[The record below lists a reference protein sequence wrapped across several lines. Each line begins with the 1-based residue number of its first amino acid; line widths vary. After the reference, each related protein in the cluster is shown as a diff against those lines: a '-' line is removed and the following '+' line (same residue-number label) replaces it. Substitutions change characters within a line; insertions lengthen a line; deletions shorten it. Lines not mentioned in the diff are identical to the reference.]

1 MQFSTDTS
9 NRMGIYTI
17 TIIIFFV
24 LFMCRFNNRLIGFF
38 SFNSNNTVLSRI
50 WNHLKKNNTE
60 EWKTWCFFATF
71 CLFQFR
77 SHCCNA
83 FYTFLLFDQLFSM
96 IGIMTF
102 CYWCNNMH
110 MNVPMNCMYTL
121 LVWKNRSNRNLF
133 YFEGNS
139 SIFQICFYCSN
150 NEHAQYINSSKHH
163 Y

>member
-9 NRMGIYTI
+9 NRMRIYNYNN
-17 TIIIFFV
+17 FFV

-38 SFNSNNTVLSRI
+38 PLIQIIHRGIKNMKSFR
-50 WNHLKKNNTE
+50 KKKTE

-71 CLFQFR
+71 CLFHFR

-83 FYTFLLFDQLFSM
+83 FYTFLLFDQLVSM

-110 MNVPMNCMYTL
+110 MNDSMYCYKGTIKIL
-121 LVWKNRSNRNLF
+121 
-133 YFEGNS
+133 
-139 SIFQICFYCSN
+139 IFFW
-150 NEHAQYINSSKHH
+150 
-163 Y
+163 